1 MSRGFLAALAGIAM
15 TLLAWFGP
23 WEWPAWP
30 AFLALDLVF
39 GRRDTWLELSFGGRA
54 AVIVVLV
61 IVNVGFWGGVAYG
74 MMRLKGGTGML
85 NAKC

>member
-1 MSRGFLAALAGIAM
+1 MSRGFLATLAGIGM

-30 AFLALDLVF
+30 AFTALDLVF

-54 AVIVVLV
+54 AVIVGL
-61 IVNVGFWGGVAYG
+61 IIINVGFWAGVVYVAA
-74 MMRLKGGTGML
+74 RVGTGRTT
-85 NAKC
+85 NV